1 MAFIRKT
8 KKPIMY
14 FGANLETQEL
24 ANNLRMKTT
33 PMEKVLWQSLRNK
46 NIMGVK
52 FRRQQTIYCFIADF
66 YCHELRLV
74 VEVDG
79 PIHQLKERLEKDRN
93 RTAEFNRFGIKVL
106 RFTNQEIKDNISKV
120 IKSIRE
126 EIKERKIYQRNI

>member
-1 MAFIRKT
+1 
-8 KKPIMY
+8 MY